1 MDKFQEAALR
11 QHLIDTVVNND
22 VIAPME
28 QANWTQ
34 GAYQQQT
41 TAGQPGG
48 NAPDTPL
55 PSNQMGGQAGDNPQP
70 PPLQG
75 GGAQPNSLDFEQF
88 RDSNGLY
95 AGKYKTPEELVKGMR
110 NVVDMAKQAFAERDE
125 LRSRIAQPTTAPAPS
140 APAATYVQPT
150 PVDDGVGNL
159 DAVLN
164 QIVEEGGL
172 LDAQNSQLL
181 RDAVI
186 KLAEN
191 QAKNVVNAQSV
202 EEAKWLEVSKTM
214 EIKYPGSSNRADE
227 LHLYIQS
234 EPTVSAAVSALLAQG
249 KEFEATELAWRL
261 MTSSSPSRSPALTP
275 AQVKQET
282 LTAQDLV
289 RQEAVDAARK
299 DAGVITS
306 AGGGVHEAPPTGPS
320 VDDIMAAAAYGQRT
334 ADWSQWRRT
343 ALANHLDFDSPLFR
357 T

>member
-28 QANWTQ
+28 RANWTQ
-34 GAYQQQT
+34 GAYQQET

-48 NAPDTPL
+48 NAPQAVAP
-55 PSNQMGGQAGDNPQP
+55 NQMGGTPGDNPLA

-75 GGAQPNSLDFEQF
+75 QQTQPNSLDFEQF

-125 LRSRIAQPTTAPAPS
+125 LRSRIAQPTTVPAPS
-140 APAATYVQPT
+140 APVATSVAET
-150 PVDDGVGNL
+150 HINDGVTNL
-159 DAVLN
+159 DSVLN

-172 LDAQNSQLL
+172 LDAQNAAML

-186 KLAEN
+186 KLTEDR
-191 QAKNVVNAQSV
+191 AKNVVSAKDA
-202 EEAKWLEVSKTM
+202 EEQKWNHISEMM
-214 EIKYPGSSNRADE
+214 EIKYPGSSHRADE
-227 LHLYIQS
+227 LHLYVQS
-234 EPTVSAAVSALLAQG
+234 EPTVSAAVAALLQQG
-249 KEFEATELAWRL
+249 KEFEATEFAWRL
-261 MTSSSPSRSPALTP
+261 MTSSSPSPSPAVTP
-275 AQVKQET
+275 AQVNQEMT
-282 LTAQDLV
+282 TARDLV

-320 VDDIMAAAAYGQRT
+320 RDDIMQAAAYGRTT